1 VSIIF
6 KAAVGDR
13 LIAASHCVR
22 VALPKRNFSKVVPLG
37 AVDVEGLAAA
47 VPERYQALIAS
58 PPAWGC
64 ARRSASA

>member
-1 VSIIF
+1 M
-6 KAAVGDR
+6 
-13 LIAASHCVR
+13 IAASHCVR